1 MPLKTTTSEELP
13 SVNLTPMIDVVFL
26 LIIFFMV
33 GTQFSDSEREIDLSL
48 PGAGQLN
55 AMMSAPER
63 RKVSVTSDGSVTL
76 DGRSVD
82 LATLTNELQ
91 RMRQSFPGLGVV
103 VRADGAWTFS
113 QVRVAADVAEPLA
126 ECLAAALR
134 ARRRR
139 RQRRRRRRAI
149 PHTDR

>member
-1 MPLKTTTSEELP
+1 MPLKTTASEELP

-55 AMMSAPER
+55 AMMSAPEK
-63 RKVSVTSDGSVTL
+63 RKVSVTANGSVTL

-82 LATLTNELQ
+82 LATLTAELQ
-91 RMRQSFPGLGVV
+91 RMRQSYPGLGVV
-103 VRADGAWTFS
+103 VRADGSVEHQTVTDVYGAIDRAGVEAMSIAVRYQPTS
-113 QVRVAADVAEPLA
+113 QPPNYR
-126 ECLAAALR
+126 
-134 ARRRR
+134 
-139 RQRRRRRRAI
+139 
-149 PHTDR
+149 

>member
-1 MPLKTTTSEELP
+1 M
-13 SVNLTPMIDVVFL
+13 TPMIDVVFL

-91 RMRQSFPGLGVV
+91 RMRQSYPGLGVV
-103 VRADGAWTFS
+103 VRADGSVEHQIVTAVYGAIDRAGVEDMS
-113 QVRVAADVAEPLA
+113 IAVRYQAASPSPNF
-126 ECLAAALR
+126 R
-134 ARRRR
+134 
-139 RQRRRRRRAI
+139 
-149 PHTDR
+149 